1 MLKRKTP
8 TKILVA
14 VDVSE
19 YSRKAFEYAC
29 MLAQNTSN
37 HLQILNVIEEYVS
50 VGYSIFK
57 QLEKTS
63 KEILRKYE
71 DRAKLLGVKSVST
84 VQSRGNPT
92 EEILKIAN
100 RENVDTI
107 VVGTRGLYSSSKEFV
122 LGSTSYK
129 LAHYSKCTVIIVK

>member
-14 VDVSE
+14 VDASE

-29 MLAQNTSN
+29 MLARNTGN
-37 HLQILNVIEEYVS
+37 HLQILNVIEEYVN

-57 QLEKTS
+57 QLQKTS
-63 KEILRKYE
+63 KEILRKYGDTAE
-71 DRAKLLGVKSVST
+71 SLGVKSVST
-84 VQSRGNPT
+84 IQSRGSPA

>member
-1 MLKRKTP
+1 MLKRKTS
-8 TKILVA
+8 TKILLA
-14 VDVSE
+14 VDASD

-29 MLAQNTSN
+29 ILARNTGN
-37 HLQILNVIEEYVS
+37 RLLILNVIEEYVS

-71 DRAKLLGVKSVST
+71 DRAKLLGVKSVNT

-107 VVGTRGLYSSSKEFV
+107 VVGTRGLYSSSKEIV

>member
-14 VDVSE
+14 VDASE

-71 DRAKLLGVKSVST
+71 DKAESLGVKSVST
-84 VQSRGNPT
+84 IQSRGNPS

-100 RENVDTI
+100 RENIDTL
-107 VVGTRGLYSSSKEFV
+107 VVGTRGLNSSSKEFV

-129 LAHYSKCTVIIVK
+129 LAHYCKCTVIIVK

>member
-14 VDVSE
+14 VDASE
-19 YSRKAFEYAC
+19 YSKKAFEYAC

-71 DRAKLLGVKSVST
+71 DKAESLGVKSVST
-84 VQSRGNPT
+84 IQSRGNPT